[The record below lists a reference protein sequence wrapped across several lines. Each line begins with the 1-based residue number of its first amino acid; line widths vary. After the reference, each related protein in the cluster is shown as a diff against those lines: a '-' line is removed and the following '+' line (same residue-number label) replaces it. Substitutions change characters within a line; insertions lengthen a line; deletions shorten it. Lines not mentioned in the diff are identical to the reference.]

1 MNKNIG
7 LNQNYSVKMAEAM
20 NAYLSDVQVA
30 YMNVRGYHWNVV
42 GKQFFALHA
51 KYEEVYNGLN
61 EMADE
66 VAERILMLGGKP
78 LHSYSD
84 YLKTASLKEKQ
95 NVSSAEATVEALLDD
110 VKYLLAKEREL
121 LKEASENNDEGTVAM
136 LSGYIGH
143 QEKMIWMFSSLL
155 K

>member
-7 LNQNYSVKMAEAM
+7 LNQNYSVKMADAL

-78 LHSYSD
+78 LHSFSD

-95 NVSSAEATVEALLDD
+95 NVSSGEATVEALLDD

>member
-7 LNQNYSVKMAEAM
+7 LSQNYSVMMVDAL

-42 GKQFFALHA
+42 GKEFFALHA

-78 LHSYSD
+78 LHSFSD
-84 YLKTASLKEKQ
+84 YLKEASLKEKQ
-95 NVSSAEATVEALLDD
+95 NVSSGEATVEALLDD
-110 VKYLLAKEREL
+110 VKCLLAKEREL

-136 LSGYIGH
+136 MSGYIGH
-143 QEKMIWMFSSLL
+143 QEKMIWMFSTLL

>member
-7 LNQNYSVKMAEAM
+7 LSQNYSVMMVDAL

-42 GKQFFALHA
+42 GKEFFALHA

-78 LHSYSD
+78 LHSFSD
-84 YLKTASLKEKQ
+84 YLKKASLKEKQ
-95 NVSSAEATVEALLDD
+95 NVSSGEATVEALLDD
-110 VKYLLAKEREL
+110 VKCLLAKEREL

-136 LSGYIGH
+136 MSGYIGH
-143 QEKMIWMFSSLL
+143 QEKMIWMFSTLL

>member
-110 VKYLLAKEREL
+110 LKYLLAKEREL

-136 LSGYIGH
+136 LSGYIGQ

>member
-7 LNQNYSVKMAEAM
+7 LNQNYSVKMAEAL

-78 LHSYSD
+78 LHSFSD
-84 YLKTASLKEKQ
+84 YLKNASLKEKQ
-95 NVSSAEATVEALLDD
+95 NVSSGEATVDALLDD

>member
-110 VKYLLAKEREL
+110 LKYLLAKEREL